1 MSTETHD
8 IRKEV
13 KKYFIVFAAL
23 LVLTVVTV
31 VASNLQFGVTLG
43 VIVALIIATIKGYLV
58 ACNFM
63 HLSSEKK
70 VVYFVLIIA
79 AVFLIWMMLLFYVS
93 HFDLPEGAHYVS

>member
-1 MSTETHD
+1 MSTEAHD
-8 IRKEV
+8 VQKEV

-31 VASNLQFGVTLG
+31 AVSNLQFGVTLG

-63 HLSSEKK
+63 HLASEKK
-70 VVYFVLIIA
+70 LVYFVLIIA
-79 AVFLIWMMLLFYVS
+79 VVFFIWMMFAFYVS
-93 HFDLPEGAHYVS
+93 RFDLPEGAYYVS

>member
-1 MSTETHD
+1 MSLETHD

-23 LVLTVVTV
+23 LILTVVTV
-31 VASNLQFGVTLG
+31 AASSLQFGVALG
-43 VIVALIIATIKGYLV
+43 IIVALIIASVKGYLV

-70 VVYFVLIIA
+70 VVYFVLILA
-79 AVFLIWMMLLFYVS
+79 AVFFIAMMLIFYVS
-93 HFDLPEGAHYVS
+93 HFNLPEGAEYVS

>member
-13 KKYFIVFAAL
+13 KKYLIVFAAL

-31 VASNLQFGVTLG
+31 AASSLPFGVTLG
-43 VIVALIIATIKGYLV
+43 VIVALIIASVKGYLV

-63 HLSSEKK
+63 HLSSEKRI
-70 VVYFVLIIA
+70 VYFVLIIA
-79 AVFLIWMMLLFYVS
+79 AVFFVAMMLIFCVS
-93 HFDLPEGAHYVS
+93 HYNLPEGAHYVS